1 MLNSVLSVPDANPSP
16 TSGDRTDAGD
26 GDRTHGRSGE
36 AQTDPAA
43 VGFAASRSQVS
54 EARASQRRGAGLCPP
69 ALPNHEERPQPHD
82 ALSSWEGLSR
92 WAHVAEVA
100 LANELCNVS
109 CVCVS
114 SVSCLVTR
122 IPRPGTNECQNW
134 FCHSAAARFLAAF
147 AWFPFLIPPRLSVQ
161 KAECTACPLEAG

>member
-26 GDRTHGRSGE
+26 GNWTHGRSGE

-43 VGFAASRSQVS
+43 VGFAASCSQMS
-54 EARASQRRGAGLCPP
+54 EARASQWRGAGLCPP

-92 WAHVAEVA
+92 WAHVAEAA
-100 LANELCNVS
+100 LTNKLCV
-109 CVCVS
+109 
-114 SVSCLVTR
+114 
-122 IPRPGTNECQNW
+122 
-134 FCHSAAARFLAAF
+134 RFLVCLSAVCLFLSRGSLDLAQMSAKSGSVIQRLLSFSLPLPSFHFQSLPGCQFRKQNALF
-147 AWFPFLIPPRLSVQ
+147 AL
-161 KAECTACPLEAG
+161 